1 MQFHGERHSSYFRR
15 SLQAV
20 SAAGG
25 EGPARARLAT
35 LATAPLTGTA
45 LAALAADVAVP
56 GDTGA
61 TLRRVRT
68 WLMLTLIERDLAG
81 AASLDEVCTTM
92 TGFAEW
98 ATGRA
103 LHGAAQ
109 ELAARH
115 GRPLDA
121 HGRTQ
126 DLLAI
131 GMGKGGRQRTQRLVG
146 SGPGVRVS
154 RRRRIRGRR
163 RRRPDRQQRMDA
175 SARAP
180 HHRAARRVHRRR
192 VRVSRRHPA
201 APERRFRSAGGAARH
216 ARAVLLRAGAR
227 VGAASPG
234 SRGG

>member
-1 MQFHGERHSSYFRR
+1 MQFHGERHSGYFRR
-15 SLQAV
+15 WLQAV
-20 SAAGG
+20 AAAGG
-25 EGPARARLAT
+25 DGPARARLAA
-35 LATAPLTGTA
+35 LATAPLAGAA

-81 AASLDEVCTTM
+81 AASLDEVCATM
-92 TGFAEW
+92 TGLAEW

-121 HGRTQ
+121 HGHPQ

-131 GMGKGGRQRTQRLVG
+131 GMGKAGGNELNVSSDLDLVFVFRDEGESEGVDGAGRIASSEWMHRL
-146 SGPGVRVS
+146 
-154 RRRRIRGRR
+154 
-163 RRRPDRQQRMDA
+163 
-175 SARAP
+175 
-180 HHRAARRVHRRR
+180 ARRT
-192 VRVSRRHPA
+192 S
-201 APERRFRSAGGAARH
+201 E
-216 ARAVLLRAGAR
+216 LLA
-227 VGAASPG
+227 
-234 SRGG
+234 